1 MVVGVGPRLC
11 CEEEV
16 VSQRNV
22 PFFNY
27 SALFM
32 NDEAGLT
39 DVVIGVL
46 KRGAYIMQKDL
57 REFEEAVAKFVGVK
71 HAIGVAD
78 GTNAILL
85 GLWALDLP
93 AGSEVIISSHTYV
106 ATAGATHFAGL
117 VPVPVD
123 CGPDHMIDPEAIEAA
138 VTPKTRV
145 IMPTQVNGRTCN
157 MDAIRTIAERHKL
170 IVAEDAAQALG
181 SKFKGQCAGT
191 FGAFGTISFYPAKL
205 LGCFGDG
212 GAVFTN
218 DDKVA
223 EKVRLLRDH
232 GRNDDGVFVT
242 WGTNSRLD
250 NLQAAVLHYRLKTYD
265 KDIARRREIAS
276 IYQGRLGSISHLTL
290 PPAPGTEPDHFDVFQ
305 NYEIESNLR
314 EALRDYLKDH
324 GIGTLIQWSGQPIH
338 QIEALGLKRDC
349 PATDRLFTR
358 TFMLPMHMALSDEDV
373 SYICDTIH
381 AFYRQN
387 S

>member
-1 MVVGVGPRLC
+1 MASR
-11 CEEEV
+11 
-16 VSQRNV
+16 SI

-27 SALFM
+27 PALFM
-32 NDEAGLT
+32 QDEAGLT
-39 DVVIGVL
+39 DVVMGVL

-57 REFEEAVAKFVGVK
+57 TDFEAALAEFAGVK

-78 GTNAILL
+78 GTNAMLL

-93 AGSEVIISSHTYV
+93 RDSEVIIASHTYV

-123 CGPDHMIDPEAIEAA
+123 CGPDHMIDPAAIEAA
-138 VTPKTRV
+138 ITPKTKV
-145 IMPTQVNGRTCN
+145 IMPTQVNGRTSN
-157 MDAIRTIAERHKL
+157 MDAIREIAKKHNL
-170 IVAEDAAQALG
+170 IIAEDAAQALG
-181 SKFKGQCAGT
+181 SKYKGQCAGT

-223 EKVRLLRDH
+223 ERVRLLRDH
-232 GRNDDGVFVT
+232 GRNDDGEFVT

-250 NLQAAVLHYRLKTYD
+250 NLQAAVLLHRLKTYD
-265 KDIARRREIAS
+265 KDIARRRQIAS
-276 IYQGRLGSISHLTL
+276 LYQEKLGGISDLTL
-290 PPAPGTEPDHFDVFQ
+290 PPAPGSEPDHFDVFQ
-305 NYEIESNLR
+305 NYEIEAGKR
-314 EALRDYLKDH
+314 DTLRDHLKAA

-338 QIEALGLKRDC
+338 QIKALGLQRDC

-373 SYICDTIH
+373 DYICDTIR
-381 AFYRQN
+381 AFYQQN